1 MVHDIH
7 SWWLAVLRARHI
19 SDFPNINTQPPREK
33 FTCDCR
39 ICGERIKATLRNI
52 NSQEVDSMC
61 GCLLLPFK
69 LVFVVLKLAA
79 FLVLF
84 MLSLALLPFLL
95 LALFLF
101 MIKCV
106 FS

>member
-1 MVHDIH
+1 
-7 SWWLAVLRARHI
+7 
-19 SDFPNINTQPPREK
+19 
-33 FTCDCR
+33 
-39 ICGERIKATLRNI
+39 
-52 NSQEVDSMC
+52 MC

-84 MLSLALLPFLL
+84 VLALALAPFLL
-95 LALFLF
+95 LALLVF
-101 MIKCV
+101 MLKCV

>member
-1 MVHDIH
+1 
-7 SWWLAVLRARHI
+7 
-19 SDFPNINTQPPREK
+19 
-33 FTCDCR
+33 
-39 ICGERIKATLRNI
+39 
-52 NSQEVDSMC
+52 MC

-84 MLSLALLPFLL
+84 ALSLVLLPFLL
-95 LALFLF
+95 LGALVFTL
-101 MIKCV
+101 KCV

>member
-1 MVHDIH
+1 
-7 SWWLAVLRARHI
+7 
-19 SDFPNINTQPPREK
+19 
-33 FTCDCR
+33 
-39 ICGERIKATLRNI
+39 
-52 NSQEVDSMC
+52 MC

-95 LALFLF
+95 LAAIIFVL
-101 MIKCV
+101 KCV
-106 FS
+106 FC

>member
-7 SWWLAVLRARHI
+7 SWGPAVLRARHI
-19 SDFPNINTQPPREK
+19 SCFPNINTQTPREK

-39 ICGERIKATLRNI
+39 IGGERIKATLRNI

-95 LALFLF
+95 LALFVF

>member
-1 MVHDIH
+1 MIHGIH
-7 SWWLAVLRARHI
+7 SWWLAVLRGRHI
-19 SDFPNINTQPPREK
+19 SDFPNINTQPSMKK
-33 FTCDCR
+33 FTRDCR
-39 ICGERIKATLRNI
+39 IRGERIKAAPRSI

-84 MLSLALLPFLL
+84 MLSLALLPLLL
-95 LALFLF
+95 LALLVFAL
-101 MIKCV
+101 KCV